1 MKMPKS
7 IEQDIDH
14 FKHCLSHYKTLRF
27 FLSSQDR
34 YLTYLYILQ
43 FYFDKKELSL
53 EELINKICPKFA
65 SRETVKNILNQAIGN
80 QFIEKKIHSQ
90 DKRKKSFVPTSIT
103 LKEYDWYEKGKK

>member
-1 MKMPKS
+1 MPKS
-7 IEQDIDH
+7 IKQNIDH

-65 SRETVKNILNQAIGN
+65 SRETVKNILNQAIGH

-90 DKRKKSFVPTSIT
+90 DKRKKSFIPTALT
-103 LKEYDWYEKGKK
+103 LKEYQIYQK